1 MDAPELDEVRR
12 QLAAGELGPA
22 RDLLDTLAADHL
34 AAGREA
40 RAAGCLQLSATVSR
54 LSGDRQGAIERAERA
69 ASLSVSGSDVGA
81 RIDAERHA
89 IATEL
94 GVLAIAEALEQGGL
108 EAVAAKLEEQGVTID
123 DMHSRIVDNC
133 LKQEEQLDDPDNQ
146 CAAYMRSVFMRDHL
160 ANMHGYRRDRL
171 SKFAEDL
178 QEHTHPE
185 EVRRALREP
194 RALPAFNYKQ
204 RMLYAD
210 ESDGEGEGEGEDF

>member
-108 EAVAAKLEEQGVTID
+108 EAVAREA
-123 DMHSRIVDNC
+123 
-133 LKQEEQLDDPDNQ
+133 
-146 CAAYMRSVFMRDHL
+146 
-160 ANMHGYRRDRL
+160 
-171 SKFAEDL
+171 
-178 QEHTHPE
+178 EHTRDAALIARLPGAYRQAMLALSSLAAHQDRDADAYGYLATAWVTLGDLGGRDVGRALVEPALVE
-185 EVRRALREP
+185 LQTRWGTERFDDARRAYEAQR
-194 RALPAFNYKQ
+194 RATLGNEA
-204 RMLYAD
+204 R
-210 ESDGEGEGEGEDF
+210 